1 MKKVINALIG
11 ILLILNIFLYR
22 NIYDYKKTPS
32 NLVIYVLDV
41 GQAEAIVIKTPN
53 NEYGLI
59 DTGKGS
65 NILYELPE
73 IMPFLKRDFEFVI
86 ITHSDSDHME
96 ALTEIIQR
104 YEIQN
109 LFINKSPQTDPLYQ
123 EVISLIQKHNID
135 TFSLNNS
142 NDFVLDDISFNVIWP
157 NEDLFNGITDTNANS
172 IGLEI
177 SYKNFTLFTAG
188 DLPTNYELESI
199 RNLTNHKVDILKVGH
214 HGSET
219 STSSAF
225 IDEINPLVSLISVG
239 TINSYGHPHESV
251 LNTLRENNVEIY
263 RTDIEGRIKLETNGI
278 KFCIETKIKANCYQS

>member
-1 MKKVINALIG
+1 MKKAINTLII
-11 ILLILNIFLYR
+11 ILLTLNIFLYR
-22 NIYDYKKTPS
+22 NIYEYRNTPS
-32 NLVIYVLDV
+32 NLAIYVLNV

-59 DTGKGS
+59 DTGKDS
-65 NILYELPE
+65 DILYELPE

-96 ALTEIIQR
+96 ALTEIIKR

-142 NDFVLDDISFNVIWP
+142 NDFVLDDITFNVIWP

-219 STSSAF
+219 STSATF
-225 IDEINPLVSLISVG
+225 LNEINPLVSLISVG
-239 TINSYGHPHESV
+239 ANNSYGHPQKSII
-251 LNTLRENNVEIY
+251 NNLKERSIDIY
-263 RTDIEGRIKLETNGI
+263 RTDIEGRIKIETNGTE
-278 KFCIETKIKANCYQS
+278 FCIETKIKDRCYPT